1 MAASRGTIE
10 QLARDTARL
19 ADPETAL
26 RALTALRQELDAT
39 EPELVLRALQA
50 GASWS
55 RIARALGISKQ
66 AAHRKYRYLFDHAMD
81 ASTGGPKL
89 LVTPEA
95 RQSMQFAR
103 EEAKRLGQPAVGT
116 EHVLLGILH
125 CRESYAVRALNALGV
140 TLETARECLRTTM
153 PGLTPKSSHPEPS
166 APVGVTPQARRIV
179 EGSLREALKRG
190 EGHIGVE
197 HVLLALLSD
206 SRSGAVQTLEA
217 LRTTPSAIR
226 RRLERERSGP
236 DEATTLHATVSERP
250 AGSPAPPSPAPPSP
264 APDAMGSFP
273 LELAA
278 SPVGRPR
285 TMSAGGRADRAVLG
299 R

>member
-1 MAASRGTIE
+1 MASPPATIE
-10 QLARDTARL
+10 QLARETVQID
-19 ADPETAL
+19 DPETAL
-26 RALTALRQELDAT
+26 RALTALRRELEAT
-39 EPELVLRALQA
+39 EPEIVRRALQA

-95 RQSMQFAR
+95 RQSMQCAR
-103 EEAKRLGQPAVGT
+103 EEAQRLGQPAVGT

-125 CRESYAVRALNALGV
+125 CRESYAVRALSALGV

-217 LRTTPSAIR
+217 LRTTPAGIR
-226 RRLERERSGP
+226 RRLERERSLSA
-236 DEATTLHATVSERP
+236 EETTLHATVTAEPETGPARIAGRGGQVTSRSRP
-250 AGSPAPPSPAPPSP
+250 VSTS
-264 APDAMGSFP
+264 
-273 LELAA
+273 
-278 SPVGRPR
+278 
-285 TMSAGGRADRAVLG
+285 
-299 R
+299 